1 MKTILA
7 IFLVMIIAII
17 AIFYSIKYEN
27 EHGII
32 SKAKTHEQGLWD
44 GYNITVKYLKHKGIL
59 NDTIQ
64 FSVVEIDSVLHSK

>member
-32 SKAKTHEQGLWD
+32 SKAKTHEQG
-44 GYNITVKYLKHKGIL
+44 K
-59 NDTIQ
+59 
-64 FSVVEIDSVLHSK
+64 SVV